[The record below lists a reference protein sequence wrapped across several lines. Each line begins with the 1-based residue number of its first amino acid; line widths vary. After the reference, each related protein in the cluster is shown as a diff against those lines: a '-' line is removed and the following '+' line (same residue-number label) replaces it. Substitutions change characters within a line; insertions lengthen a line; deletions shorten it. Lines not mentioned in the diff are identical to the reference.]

1 MRKNRQ
7 LWNTI
12 FPVLFVLCAQ
22 CSFGEKGRA
31 YYLNTA
37 GNDANDGS
45 RKSPW
50 KSIARINTIH
60 LRQGDSVLFGGN
72 QTFEGEL
79 KMDSVSGNL
88 NHPIILGSYGTG
100 HANINAINGTAIT
113 ISRCKYIRV
122 TNLGLQGSGRKLG
135 NTQNGLI
142 VEYSDHITI
151 DSLRTTGF
159 QKCGVLIF
167 SSAHIQLNRIHAFNN
182 GFAGVQISAQ
192 PGTRD
197 SYHITLTA
205 VTAEN
210 NPGDPTVLDNHS
222 GNGIVAGYCRK
233 VLIDQCTAFNN
244 GWDMPRKGNG
254 PIGIWC
260 FEADSVVI
268 QRCISYNNKTSFGG
282 EDGGGFDLD
291 GGVTNSI
298 IQYCLTY
305 NNEGSG
311 FGIFQYAGASIW
323 KNNIIRFNVSYNDGT
338 TSAARAG
345 VYVWSDSLEKADFS
359 GLIFHNNLILNQHGA
374 AIHFAEESNNRDFRF
389 YNNIFIGE
397 KTILRGST
405 DRSVFLGNDWWS
417 ISDGFN
423 VGGIKDLKK
432 WSVHSGK
439 EKREGKL
446 TGLNLSPYFIDSTV
460 ALIRDP
466 RQLTSFRKFSVK
478 PLTQLLRGGVD
489 VQKEAGVKIGTIDFN
504 QQSLKY
510 RSAIGASF

>member
-1 MRKNRQ
+1 MMRKNRKMWRLNQ
-7 LWNTI
+7 IT
-12 FPVLFVLCAQ
+12 LFSLLFFLCALY
-22 CSFGEKGRA
+22 SFGGKGRA
-31 YYLNTA
+31 YYLNASGDDT
-37 GNDANDGS
+37 NDGS

-50 KSIARINTIH
+50 KSIAKINAIH
-60 LRQGDSVLFGGN
+60 LQQGDSILFGGS

-79 KMDSVSGNL
+79 TMDSVSGNF
-88 NHPIILGSYGTG
+88 NHPVILGSYGAG
-100 HANINAINGTAIT
+100 HAIINARNGAAIA

-122 TNLGLQGSGRKLG
+122 SNLGLQGSGRKLG
-135 NTQNGLI
+135 NTRNGFA
-142 VEYSDHITI
+142 VEYSAHITI
-151 DSLRTTGF
+151 DSLIINGF
-159 QKCGVLIF
+159 QKSGLLIF
-167 SSAHIQLNRIHAFNN
+167 SSAHIQLTRVHAFNN
-182 GFAGVQISAQ
+182 GFAGVHISAQ

-197 SYHITLTA
+197 SHHITLTA

-233 VLIDQCTAFNN
+233 VLIDRCTAFNN

-260 FEADSVVI
+260 FEADSVII

-345 VYVWSDSLEKADFS
+345 VYVWSDTLENGDFS
-359 GLIFHNNLILNQHGA
+359 GLIFHNNLILNRHGA
-374 AIHFAEESNNRDFRF
+374 AIHFAKASNNRDFRF
-389 YNNIFIGE
+389 YNNILVGE
-397 KTILRGST
+397 KIILRGST
-405 DRSVFLGNDWWS
+405 DRSVFQGNDWWS

-432 WSVHSGK
+432 WSASSGK
-439 EKREGKL
+439 EKRNGKL
-446 TGLNLSPYFIDSTV
+446 TGLNLAPQFIDSTV
-460 ALIRDP
+460 DLIRDP
-466 RQLTSFRKFSVK
+466 RQLSSFRKFSVK
-478 PLTQLLRGGVD
+478 LIAQLLHGGVD
-489 VQKEAGVKIGTIDFN
+489 I
-504 QQSLKY
+504 QQE
-510 RSAIGASF
+510 